1 VLTRSLSLSLTLCL
15 SCLALPSVDATE
27 TVLTQDVQFPRASTF
42 VISRESDSNTT
53 QHADDAMR
61 QRAAEIKDTT
71 SRNLDEAKVA
81 IEDFVADARAR
92 LFDEPSRRSSHH
104 EVEDYLT
111 RSHMFD
117 TPNTRATN
125 AANYEDYMADKGKM
139 FDTPNSNRA
148 SSNANYEDYMADKGK
163 MFDTPQQQPEQQQP
177 EQQPRRVHTV
187 SRTKGS
193 TPSKLQEAAD
203 SAELL
208 MDRKASHHS
217 NNNNNNNKSKK
228 PANNTNAKDRVV
240 QISNTVIDIKQ
251 DLDNLSKNEV
261 EELAKLAPDND
272 ALDTDEVDPLA
283 NIKSHKPKLPD
294 TPSEVAPSMPT
305 NNVPNVTKPKRVTGR
320 AGTYFEEANKDLKDY
335 IEEAHRDDSEIA
347 TSKPANKASDNE
359 WHTV

>member
-1 VLTRSLSLSLTLCL
+1 
-15 SCLALPSVDATE
+15 
-27 TVLTQDVQFPRASTF
+27 LTQDVQFPRASTF

-177 EQQPRRVHTV
+177 EQQQRRVHTV

-217 NNNNNNNKSKK
+217 NNNNNNNNNNKSKK